1 MINFNINET
10 YEGLIDTARFEATA
24 NTVLAA
30 MQQAAS
36 TELTI
41 AVEDDDYLQS
51 LNLQFLGIDA
61 PTDVLSFPA
70 GEVDPESG
78 NLYLGDIILSLPRAT
93 QQAQTAK
100 HPVENELQL
109 LIIHGILHLLG
120 YDHTTPEMK
129 AEMWTL
135 QARLL
140 EQLAIHINKLPED

>member
-1 MINFNINET
+1 MIYFNINEI
-10 YEGLIDTARFEATA
+10 YEGLIDTGQFEATA
-24 NTVLAA
+24 SAVLTHMNQEAT
-30 MQQAAS
+30 

-93 QQAQTAK
+93 LQAQSAN
-100 HPVENELQL
+100 HPLENEMQL

-120 YDHTTPEMK
+120 YDHTTLETK
-129 AEMWTL
+129 AEMWAL
-135 QARLL
+135 QAGLL
-140 EQLAIHINKLPED
+140 EQLGITINKLPED